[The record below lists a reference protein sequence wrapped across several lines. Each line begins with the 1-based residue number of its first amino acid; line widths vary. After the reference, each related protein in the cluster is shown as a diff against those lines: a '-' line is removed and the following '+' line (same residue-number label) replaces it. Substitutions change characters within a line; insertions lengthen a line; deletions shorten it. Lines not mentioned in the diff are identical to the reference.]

1 MLMLAAQVAF
11 VLMQAIVK
19 FAREQGLDT
28 SEVMF
33 FRTAPAL
40 PLLWWILK
48 RQGFGLS
55 SKQPANVVTRSVL
68 GSFAMATNFTAML
81 WLSLAQFSTLGLSQ
95 PVFVAVFAPLLLG
108 ERVAPRTWLAIA
120 LACAGAFVIVV
131 PGLEDRSLPTLAALL
146 AIASALSSAFAHIWV
161 RKATAH
167 DPPERVVFHFAAW
180 VAVLALA
187 FGLPRGFFLHLPAAM
202 TIGTFFMLAFGM
214 SVFGTIGQILMT
226 RAHVYG
232 EASSVAMV
240 SYTSVLFGSLADL
253 FFWERA
259 PEFSAGLGAL
269 LMLAA
274 GIVITRRT
282 TAKQQLER
290 SVVGR

>member
-11 VLMQAIVK
+11 VLMQVIVK
-19 FAREQGLDT
+19 LAREQGLDT

-48 RQGFGLS
+48 RQGFGLPS
-55 SKQPANVVTRSVL
+55 TQPANVVTRSLL

-108 ERVAPRTWLAIA
+108 ERVAPRTWIAIA
-120 LACAGAFVIVV
+120 LACAGAFVIVA
-131 PGLEDRSLPTLAALL
+131 PGLSDRSLPTLAALL

-180 VAVLALA
+180 VAVLAHDDRHVLHARARHVRVRHDRTDPDDARARLRRGVVGGDGQLHERAVWLA
-187 FGLPRGFFLHLPAAM
+187 CRSIFL
-202 TIGTFFMLAFGM
+202 G
-214 SVFGTIGQILMT
+214 T
-226 RAHVYG
+226 RARI
-232 EASSVAMV
+232 
-240 SYTSVLFGSLADL
+240 FC
-253 FFWERA
+253 R
-259 PEFSAGLGAL
+259 
-269 LMLAA
+269 
-274 GIVITRRT
+274 TRR
-282 TAKQQLER
+282 AVDGGGGHR
-290 SVVGR
+290 DHA